1 MTIGEGAAV
10 SGDDPLW
17 TPLRQGTVSD
27 LIARRILEVIGSD
40 RLRPGDRLPPERELA
55 TMLGTSRPS
64 LREALQA
71 LKARGWVDIR
81 HGSGVFV
88 ADPAT
93 TRSLREALMA
103 EEVSLREL
111 FDMRE
116 VLELPA
122 AAWAAK
128 NTGSTRLA
136 AVQEAYESLMEAA
149 GAGGRHAEAGID
161 WRRLQD
167 LDAAFHLRIVEAAGN
182 RFMARTQ
189 GVLQEILAA
198 GMGTTLR
205 LPGRLE
211 KSRGEHARI
220 LAAVMSGN
228 PVAARRAA
236 LTHING
242 ARKAALG
249 RLHAQAQA
257 QARAS
262 QQAPTSQQA
271 RASQQASP

>member
-1 MTIGEGAAV
+1 V
-10 SGDDPLW
+10 PDDDGLW

-55 TMLGTSRPS
+55 AMLGTSRPS

-128 NTGSTRLA
+128 NTDGAKLA
-136 AVQEAYESLMEAA
+136 AVQEAYQALMEAA
-149 GAGGRHAEAGID
+149 SAGGADGVD
-161 WRRLQD
+161 WRRLQN

-211 KSRGEHARI
+211 RSRGEHTRI

-236 LTHING
+236 LTHINS
-242 ARKAALG
+242 ARKAALS
-249 RLHAQAQA
+249 RLHE
-257 QARAS
+257 
-262 QQAPTSQQA
+262 QAPPQVP
-271 RASQQASP
+271 SPR

>member
-1 MTIGEGAAV
+1 V
-10 SGDDPLW
+10 SDDDQLW

-55 TMLGTSRPS
+55 AMLGTSRPS

-93 TRSLREALMA
+93 TRSLRDALLA

-122 AAWAAK
+122 AVWAAK
-128 NTGSTRLA
+128 NGEDGKLT
-136 AVQEAYESLMEAA
+136 AVQAAYEALMEAA
-149 GAGGRHAEAGID
+149 NTGTATGAGAAHEGPD

-182 RFMARTQ
+182 RFLARTQ

-198 GMGTTLR
+198 GMSTTLR

-228 PVAARRAA
+228 PAAARRAA
-236 LTHING
+236 LTHINS

-249 RLHAQAQA
+249 RLLE
-257 QARAS
+257 QARD
-262 QQAPTSQQA
+262 
-271 RASQQASP
+271 

>member
-1 MTIGEGAAV
+1 MP
-10 SGDDPLW
+10 DNDPLW

-55 TMLGTSRPS
+55 AMLGTSRPS

-71 LKARGWVDIR
+71 LKARGWVDIK

-93 TRSLREALMA
+93 TRSLRDALLA

-128 NTGSTRLA
+128 NGENGKLA
-136 AVQEAYESLMEAA
+136 AVQAAYEALMEAA
-149 GAGGRHAEAGID
+149 NADGLSGHGQAGGGFD

-182 RFMARTQ
+182 RFLARTQ

-228 PVAARRAA
+228 PAAARRAA
-236 LTHING
+236 LTHVNS

-249 RLHAQAQA
+249 RLRE
-257 QARAS
+257 QARD
-262 QQAPTSQQA
+262 
-271 RASQQASP
+271 

>member
-1 MTIGEGAAV
+1 M
-10 SGDDPLW
+10 GDDDRLW

-27 LIARRILEVIGSD
+27 LIARRILEVIRSE

-55 TMLGTSRPS
+55 AMLGTSRPS

-71 LKARGWVDIR
+71 IKARGWVDIR

-93 TRSLREALMA
+93 TRSLREALLA

-128 NTGSTRLA
+128 NADSAKLA
-136 AVQEAYESLMEAA
+136 AVQLAYDALMSRA
-149 GAGGRHAEAGID
+149 GASADDGSGNEDGVNKDGEAVD
-161 WRRLQD
+161 WPRLQR

-182 RFMARTQ
+182 RFLARTQ
-189 GVLQEILAA
+189 GVLQEILAT
-198 GMGTTLR
+198 GMDTTLR
-205 LPGRLE
+205 LPGRLG

-220 LAAVMSGN
+220 LAAVVSGN
-228 PVAARRAA
+228 PAAARRAA
-236 LTHING
+236 LTHINS
-242 ARKAALG
+242 ARKAALS
-249 RLHAQAQA
+249 RLHEQ
-257 QARAS
+257 
-262 QQAPTSQQA
+262 PGG
-271 RASQQASP
+271 

>member
-1 MTIGEGAAV
+1 
-10 SGDDPLW
+10 
-17 TPLRQGTVSD
+17 LRQGTVSD

-128 NTGSTRLA
+128 NTDHGKLD
-136 AVQEAYESLMEAA
+136 AVQAAYQSLMEAA
-149 GAGGRHAEAGID
+149 SADGTAGAGID

-167 LDAAFHLRIVEAAGN
+167 LDSAFHLRIVEAAGN
-182 RFMARTQ
+182 RFLARTQ
-189 GVLQEILAA
+189 GVLQEILSA

-211 KSRGEHARI
+211 KSRVEHARI

-242 ARKAALG
+242 ARKAALS
-249 RLHAQAQA
+249 RLHE
-257 QARAS
+257 
-262 QQAPTSQQA
+262 QAPPPEPDGQQ
-271 RASQQASP
+271 

>member
-1 MTIGEGAAV
+1 M
-10 SGDDPLW
+10 DDDEQLW

-27 LIARRILEVIGSD
+27 LIARRILEVISSE
-40 RLRPGDRLPPERELA
+40 RLRPGERLPPERELA
-55 TMLGTSRPS
+55 AMLGTSRPS

-93 TRSLREALMA
+93 TRSLREAMLA
-103 EEVSLREL
+103 EQVSLREL

-128 NTGSTRLA
+128 NADSAKLA
-136 AVQEAYESLMEAA
+136 AVQRAYEALMA
-149 GAGGRHAEAGID
+149 GAGGAGTGSAGNGGEPVD
-161 WRRLQD
+161 WARLRE

-182 RFMARTQ
+182 RFLARTQ
-189 GVLQEILAA
+189 GVLQEILAT
-198 GMGTTLR
+198 GIDTTLR
-205 LPGRLE
+205 LPGRLG

-228 PVAARRAA
+228 PAAARRAA
-236 LTHING
+236 LTHINS

-249 RLHAQAQA
+249 RLHEQ
-257 QARAS
+257 
-262 QQAPTSQQA
+262 PGG
-271 RASQQASP
+271 

>member
-1 MTIGEGAAV
+1 VAE
-10 SGDDPLW
+10 SDDLW

-55 TMLGTSRPS
+55 AMLGTSRPS

-71 LKARGWVDIR
+71 LKARGWVEIR

-93 TRSLREALMA
+93 TRSLREALLA
-103 EEVSLREL
+103 QEVSVREL

-128 NTGSTRLA
+128 NGDPGKLAVVREAYDALMAATKPVDEAGTGGEIGWDRLA
-136 AVQEAYESLMEAA
+136 E
-149 GAGGRHAEAGID
+149 
-161 WRRLQD
+161 
-167 LDAAFHLRIVEAAGN
+167 LDATFHLRIVEAADN
-182 RFMARTQ
+182 RFLARTQ
-189 GVLQEILAA
+189 GVLQEILSA

-205 LPGRLE
+205 LPGRFE
-211 KSRGEHARI
+211 KSRGEHQRI
-220 LAAVMSGN
+220 LDAVLAGD
-228 PVAARRAA
+228 PAAARRAA
-236 LTHING
+236 LTHINS
-242 ARKAALG
+242 ARKAAMS
-249 RLHAQAQA
+249 RLHG
-257 QARAS
+257 
-262 QQAPTSQQA
+262 QAPG
-271 RASQQASP
+271 

>member
-1 MTIGEGAAV
+1 MGENE
-10 SGDDPLW
+10 PLW

-27 LIARRILEVIGSD
+27 LIARRILEVISSE
-40 RLRPGDRLPPERELA
+40 RLRPGERLPPERELA
-55 TMLGTSRPS
+55 AMLGTSRPS

-93 TRSLREALMA
+93 TRSLRDALLA

-128 NTGSTRLA
+128 NADLGKLA
-136 AVQEAYESLMEAA
+136 AVQRAYEALM
-149 GAGGRHAEAGID
+149 AEAGAAAGTGTGTDGASTDGAGSAAGDETVD
-161 WRRLQD
+161 WARLRE
-167 LDAAFHLRIVEAAGN
+167 LDAAFHQRIVEAAGN
-182 RFMARTQ
+182 RFLARTQ
-189 GVLQEILAA
+189 GVLQEILAT
-198 GMGTTLR
+198 GMDTTLR
-205 LPGRLE
+205 LPGRLS

-228 PVAARRAA
+228 PAAARRAA
-236 LTHING
+236 LTHINS
-242 ARKAALG
+242 ARKAALS
-249 RLHAQAQA
+249 RLHEQPGD
-257 QARAS
+257 S
-262 QQAPTSQQA
+262 
-271 RASQQASP
+271 